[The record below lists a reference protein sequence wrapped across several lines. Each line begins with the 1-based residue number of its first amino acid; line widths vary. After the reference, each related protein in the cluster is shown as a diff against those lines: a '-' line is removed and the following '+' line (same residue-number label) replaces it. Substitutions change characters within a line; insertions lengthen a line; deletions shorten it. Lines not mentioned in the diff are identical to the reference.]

1 MSNLS
6 NLTQAIQSMFP
17 GKQAAGTPTMSTPF
31 APGQDPVVGGLGN
44 VTRLKTYNEQPVYAI
59 IDDSGSMYGTP
70 SQEASQAAMALMAE
84 LADPKNK
91 DGFRV
96 NVIRFGSSSTM
107 VASSAAPE
115 TISVAFTGSSGGTVA
130 APALAMAQEAE
141 KSFAA
146 RRDRRRVPGIVVFMS
161 DGALSDTTEAIR
173 VANEMKQAKMTI
185 ITIGF
190 GAGAD
195 VATLQAIATSPQH
208 YAYANVGSLVG
219 LFAKVGKTL
228 SQQLSKAA

>member
-1 MSNLS
+1 MS
-6 NLTQAIQSMFP
+6 NLTQTIQSIQAMFP
-17 GKQAAGTPTMSTPF
+17 GRQAAGTTTMSGPF
-31 APGQDPVVGGLGN
+31 APGQDPVVGGLAN

-59 IDDSGSMYGTP
+59 IDDSGSMSGAP

-84 LADPKNK
+84 LADPRNK

-96 NVIRFGSSSTM
+96 TVIRFGSSSTM
-107 VASSAAPE
+107 VASSAEPE

-130 APALAMAQEAE
+130 APALAMAQKAE
-141 KSFAA
+141 KGFTPRPE
-146 RRDRRRVPGIVVFMS
+146 RRLVPGMVVFMS
-161 DGALSDTTEAIR
+161 DGGLGDTTEAIR
-173 VANEMKQAKMTI
+173 VANEMKQAGMTI

-195 VATLQAIATSPQH
+195 VATLQTIATSPQH

>member
-1 MSNLS
+1 MSH
-6 NLTQAIQSMFP
+6 LTQAIQSIFS
-17 GKQAAGTPTMSTPF
+17 GHHAGGTTASSGPF
-31 APGQDPVVGGLGN
+31 APGQDPYVGGLGN
-44 VTRLKTYNEQPVYAI
+44 LTRLKTHNEQPVHVVM
-59 IDDSGSMYGTP
+59 DDSVSMSGAP
-70 SQEASQAAMALMAE
+70 AREASQAAMALLKE

-96 NVIRFGSSSTM
+96 NVIRFGSSATM

-115 TISVAFTGSSGGTVA
+115 TISVAFSGTSGGTVA
-130 APALAMAQEAE
+130 APALKMAQAAE
-141 KSFAA
+141 KTFAPRPE
-146 RRDRRRVPGIVVFMS
+146 RRLVPGIAVFMS
-161 DGALSDTTEAIR
+161 DGGLSDTAETIR
-173 VANEMKQAKMTI
+173 VANEMKQAGMTI

-190 GAGAD
+190 GSGAD

-208 YAYANVGSLVG
+208 YAYANLGSLVG